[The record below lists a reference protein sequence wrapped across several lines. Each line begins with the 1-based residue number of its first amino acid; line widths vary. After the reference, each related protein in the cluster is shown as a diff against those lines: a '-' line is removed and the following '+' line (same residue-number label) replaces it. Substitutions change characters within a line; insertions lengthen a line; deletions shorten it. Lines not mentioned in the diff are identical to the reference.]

1 MKRRVLAGLGRPSD
15 FSKTDLIDVIAKRFN
30 CVHYLELCTQ
40 TTGNYYRE
48 INHRQFKSTQRLM
61 YNCPVTFDDG
71 LPIDFRI
78 ADFDIADAIGALKK
92 SSDKID
98 ICLVDGWHTY
108 ECAFRDLSCAY
119 EILADGG
126 VLVVHDCLPPN
137 AGVASPSP
145 IAGEWC
151 GVSYKAFLDFVLAR
165 NDLDYCTV
173 DIDYGC
179 GVIFKRGFID
189 SQAFPLAKPDSN
201 LMRAWFDVGGDAV
214 AVFEFFKRNQSA
226 LLRLIPPKVFL
237 RTINSKAVRLRR
249 AECSPTHETPH
260 VPASP

>member
-48 INHRQFKSTQRLM
+48 INPRQFKSTQRLM
-61 YNCPVTFDDG
+61 YKCSVTFDDG

-78 ADFDIADAIGALKK
+78 ADFDIANAIGNLRK
-92 SSDKID
+92 SPNKID
-98 ICLVDGWHTY
+98 VCLVDGWHTY
-108 ECAFRDLSCAY
+108 ECAFRDLTCAY

-126 VLVVHDCLPPN
+126 ALVVHDCLPPN
-137 AGVASPSP
+137 EGVASPSP

-189 SQAFPLAKPDSN
+189 SQALSLAKPDSN

-226 LLRLIPPKVFL
+226 LLRLISPKVFL
-237 RTINSKAVRLRR
+237 RTIKSKAVRLRP
-249 AECSPTHETPH
+249 AERSPTRETPH
-260 VPASP
+260 APASP